1 MACFYRAAGMGF
13 ILSTICYVKFLT
25 HSSPF
30 CRPSWALASLERGT
44 LLLSE
49 TSISE
54 TGGSDAPVE
63 KRVRKPRATKS
74 SNQTA
79 SMKSQQSD
87 LPLPPALLEQPSVVD
102 PPHSQQTG
110 SNPAPASSS
119 HSLPSDEISAIA
131 ENKPLHDSQAF
142 DADDNRESSGS
153 LQAGSTSGQRFNSNR
168 RDRFRHRRHRD
179 RFRDETNQATE
190 PTPDHVVA
198 KVQPTVPASFPNYS
212 LSDLKKMPA
221 QKLLELAE
229 QLNIH
234 DGVARARKQDVI
246 FALLKVLTRHGD
258 GVAAD
263 GVLEILPDGFGFLRA
278 AEASYLA
285 GPDDTYI
292 SPSQIRR
299 FNLRTGDYLSGR
311 IRFPKDGERYFA
323 LSIVDTINS
332 EPLEASKNKVLFENL
347 TPLFPRSRF
356 RLERGDGSTEDIAG
370 RILDLMAPQGKGQRA
385 LIVSPPKAGKT
396 MMLQQ
401 IATAITRNH
410 PSVHLIVLLIDE
422 RPEEVTEMQ
431 RTVRGEVIS
440 STFDEPAARH
450 VQVAEMVIERAKRL
464 VEHKKD
470 VVILLDSI
478 TRLARAY
485 NNVVPS
491 SGKVLTGGVDANAL
505 HRPKRFFGAARN
517 VEEGGSL
524 TIIATAL
531 VDTGSK
537 MDEVIYEEFKGTGNS
552 EVLLNRRI
560 TEKRVYPAIDI
571 NRSGTRREDLLID
584 TDLLQKIWILRK
596 LLHPMDE
603 IAAMEFLLDKMK
615 NTKANDEFFSSMKR

>member
-1 MACFYRAAGMGF
+1 MR
-13 ILSTICYVKFLT
+13 
-25 HSSPF
+25 
-30 CRPSWALASLERGT
+30 ALATARFSRLSDDTETTPKRRGRPPKARPEAEPAAPAAPPPPPAVE
-44 LLLSE
+44 SAPPPPAA
-49 TSISE
+49 SAPAPQSN
-54 TGGSDAPVE
+54 DAPSE
-63 KRVRKPRATKS
+63 GGFEPRGD
-74 SNQTA
+74 
-79 SMKSQQSD
+79 QQ
-87 LPLPPALLEQPSVVD
+87 
-102 PPHSQQTG
+102 
-110 SNPAPASSS
+110 
-119 HSLPSDEISAIA
+119 
-131 ENKPLHDSQAF
+131 
-142 DADDNRESSGS
+142 
-153 LQAGSTSGQRFNSNR
+153 GQRFNNQNQGGNNR
-168 RDRFRHRRHRD
+168 RDRFRNRRD
-179 RFRDETNQATE
+179 RQRDRYQNGLPQDDAGGNGEGFVPRPHPQVPE
-190 PTPDHVVA
+190 GFPT
-198 KVQPTVPASFPNYS
+198 YS
-212 LSDLKKMPA
+212 LGDLKRMPA
-221 QKLLELAE
+221 PKLLDVAE
-229 QLNIH
+229 QLQIT
-234 DGVARARKQDVI
+234 DGVSRARKQDII
-246 FALLKVLTRHGD
+246 FAILKVLTRHGE
-258 GVAAD
+258 GVQAD

-299 FNLRTGDYLSGR
+299 FNLRTGDHLSGR
-311 IRFPKDGERYFA
+311 IRWPKDGERYFA
-323 LSIVDTINS
+323 LNIVDTING
-332 EPLEASKNKVLFENL
+332 EPIEASKNKTLFENL
-347 TPLFPRSRF
+347 TPLFPRKRF
-356 RLERGDGSTEDIAG
+356 KLERGDGSTEDIAG

-396 MMLQQ
+396 MMMQQ
-401 IATAITRNH
+401 IATAITTNH
-410 PSVHLIVLLIDE
+410 PDVHLIVLLIDE

-491 SGKVLTGGVDANAL
+491 SGKVLTGGVDSNAM

-531 VDTGSK
+531 VDTGSA
-537 MDEVIYEEFKGTGNS
+537 MDKVIYEEFKGTGNS
-552 EVLLNRRI
+552 EVHLDRRI
-560 TEKRVYPAIDI
+560 GEKRVYPAIGV
-571 NRSGTRREDLLID
+571 NASGTRREDLLIEP
-584 TDLLQKIWILRK
+584 DLLQKIWILRK

-615 NTKANDEFFSSMKR
+615 NTKSNDEFFASMKR

>member
-1 MACFYRAAGMGF
+1 MSDNTPEAG
-13 ILSTICYVKFLT
+13 
-25 HSSPF
+25 
-30 CRPSWALASLERGT
+30 
-44 LLLSE
+44 
-49 TSISE
+49 
-54 TGGSDAPVE
+54 DAGAPAE
-63 KRVRKPRATKS
+63 KRARKPRVAK
-74 SNQTA
+74 A
-79 SMKSQQSD
+79 
-87 LPLPPALLEQPSVVD
+87 LPVSEAPAA
-102 PPHSQQTG
+102 
-110 SNPAPASSS
+110 PAPA
-119 HSLPSDEISAIA
+119 PSTPPPAPAAPPAPRPEPSAPSA
-131 ENKPLHDSQAF
+131 QPAAVQAQPALSQPQSQSGNAQGGSQESGGQPSQNPQGQAQGGQQQ
-142 DADDNRESSGS
+142 DGEPREQNQNRFQNG
-153 LQAGSTSGQRFNSNR
+153 GGNNNNR
-168 RDRFRHRRHRD
+168 RDRFRNRRD
-179 RFRDETNQATE
+179 RDQRPRNDGLPSDNGANE
-190 PTPDHVVA
+190 PF
-198 KVQPTVPASFPNYS
+198 VPRGPAPGVPEGFPQYS
-212 LSDLKKMPA
+212 LSDLKRMPA
-221 QKLLELAE
+221 QKLLDIAE
-229 QLNIH
+229 QLSIH
-234 DGVARARKQDVI
+234 EGVARARKQDVI
-246 FALLKVLTRHGD
+246 FALLKVLTRHGE

-299 FNLRTGDYLSGR
+299 FNLRTGDHLSGR

-323 LSIVDTINS
+323 LSVVDTING
-332 EPLEASKNKVLFENL
+332 EPIEASKGKVLFENL
-347 TPLFPRSRF
+347 TALFPRRRF
-356 RLERGDGSTEDIAG
+356 TLERGNGSSEDISG
-370 RILDLMAPQGKGQRA
+370 RIMDLMAPQGKGQRA

-396 MMLQQ
+396 ILMQQ
-401 IATAITRNH
+401 IATAITTNH
-410 PSVHLIVLLIDE
+410 PDVHMIVLLIDE

-491 SGKVLTGGVDANAL
+491 SGKVLSGGVDANAL

-531 VDTGSK
+531 VETGSK

-552 EVLLNRRI
+552 EVHLNRRI
-560 TEKRVYPAIDI
+560 AEKRVYPAIDI
-571 NRSGTRREDLLID
+571 NRSGTRREDLLIEPE
-584 TDLLQKIWILRK
+584 LLQKIWILRK

-603 IAAMEFLLDKMK
+603 ITAMEFLLDKMK
-615 NTKANDEFFSSMKR
+615 NTKSNDEFFSSMKR

>member
-1 MACFYRAAGMGF
+1 LSDNTPEAG
-13 ILSTICYVKFLT
+13 
-25 HSSPF
+25 
-30 CRPSWALASLERGT
+30 
-44 LLLSE
+44 
-49 TSISE
+49 
-54 TGGSDAPVE
+54 DAGAPAE
-63 KRVRKPRATKS
+63 KRVRKPRVAKAAP
-74 SNQTA
+74 A
-79 SMKSQQSD
+79 SEA
-87 LPLPPALLEQPSVVD
+87 PAA
-102 PPHSQQTG
+102 
-110 SNPAPASSS
+110 PAPAPGTTPPASAAPPAPAPRSEPQQPAAVPAQPALS
-119 HSLPSDEISAIA
+119 QPQSQGGNTAEGGQPSQSAQGNPQGGQQQ
-131 ENKPLHDSQAF
+131 ESEPRDSNNQ
-142 DADDNRESSGS
+142 NRFQNNSG
-153 LQAGSTSGQRFNSNR
+153 GGNNNNNNR
-168 RDRFRHRRHRD
+168 RDRFRNRRD
-179 RFRDETNQATE
+179 RDQQRPRNDGLPADNGANEVF
-190 PTPDHVVA
+190 
-198 KVQPTVPASFPNYS
+198 VPRGPAPGVPEGFPQYS
-212 LSDLKKMPA
+212 LSDLKRMPA
-221 QKLLELAE
+221 QKLLDIAE
-229 QLNIH
+229 QLSIH
-234 DGVARARKQDVI
+234 EGVARARKQDVI
-246 FALLKVLTRHGD
+246 FALLKVLTRHGE

-299 FNLRTGDYLSGR
+299 FNLRTGDHLSGR

-323 LSIVDTINS
+323 LSVVDTING
-332 EPLEASKNKVLFENL
+332 EPIEASKGKVLFENL
-347 TPLFPRSRF
+347 TALFPRRRF
-356 RLERGDGSTEDIAG
+356 TLERGNGSSEDISG
-370 RILDLMAPQGKGQRA
+370 RIMDLMAPQGKGQRA

-396 MMLQQ
+396 ILMQQ
-401 IATAITRNH
+401 IATAITTNH
-410 PSVHLIVLLIDE
+410 PDVHMIVLLIDE

-491 SGKVLTGGVDANAL
+491 SGKVLSGGVDANAL

-531 VDTGSK
+531 VETGSK

-552 EVLLNRRI
+552 EVHLNRRI
-560 TEKRVYPAIDI
+560 AEKRVYPAIDI
-571 NRSGTRREDLLID
+571 NRSGTRREDLLIEPE
-584 TDLLQKIWILRK
+584 LLQRIWILRK

-615 NTKANDEFFSSMKR
+615 NTKSNDEFFSSMKR

>member
-1 MACFYRAAGMGF
+1 MSDHTM
-13 ILSTICYVKFLT
+13 
-25 HSSPF
+25 
-30 CRPSWALASLERGT
+30 
-44 LLLSE
+44 SE
-49 TSISE
+49 P
-54 TGGSDAPVE
+54 GSADAPAE
-63 KRVRKPRATKS
+63 KRVRKPRVSKA
-74 SNQTA
+74 A
-79 SMKSQQSD
+79 SGAEGAAEHGAPAQPT
-87 LPLPPALLEQPSVVD
+87 LPL
-102 PPHSQQTG
+102 
-110 SNPAPASSS
+110 NPAPVQAEAPRAAAPDAPPAPAANGGQSHGGGDAPAHQGGGGQASDGGE
-119 HSLPSDEISAIA
+119 P
-131 ENKPLHDSQAF
+131 
-142 DADDNRESSGS
+142 REGREPRD
-153 LQAGSTSGQRFNSNR
+153 GGNRFNNQNQNQNNQNNQQGNR
-168 RDRFRHRRHRD
+168 RDRFRNRRD
-179 RFRDETNQATE
+179 RDRNQRGGDRFQDSGLPSDNGGNE
-190 PTPDHVVA
+190 PF
-198 KVQPTVPASFPNYS
+198 VPRPHASVPEGFPIYS

-221 QKLLELAE
+221 QKLLDIAE
-229 QLNIH
+229 QLNIQ

-246 FALLKVLTRHGD
+246 FALLKVLTRHGE

-299 FNLRTGDYLSGR
+299 FNLRTGDHLSGR

-323 LSIVDTINS
+323 LSIVDTING

-347 TPLFPRSRF
+347 TALFPRKRF
-356 RLERGDGSTEDIAG
+356 TLERGNGSSEDISG

-396 MMLQQ
+396 MLMQQ
-401 IATAITRNH
+401 VATAITTNH
-410 PSVHLIVLLIDE
+410 PDVHLIVLLIDE

-491 SGKVLTGGVDANAL
+491 SGKVLSGGVDANAL

-531 VDTGSK
+531 VETGSK

-552 EVLLNRRI
+552 EVHLNRRI
-560 TEKRVYPAIDI
+560 AEKRVYPAIDI
-571 NRSGTRREDLLID
+571 NRSGTRREDLLIEPE
-584 TDLLQKIWILRK
+584 LLQKIWILRK

-615 NTKANDEFFSSMKR
+615 NTKSNDEFFGSMKR

>member
-1 MACFYRAAGMGF
+1 LSDNTPEAGDAGAPAEKRARKPRVA
-13 ILSTICYVKFLT
+13 KAA
-25 HSSPF
+25 
-30 CRPSWALASLERGT
+30 PS
-44 LLLSE
+44 
-49 TSISE
+49 
-54 TGGSDAPVE
+54 SDAPAPAPTSAPAAPKAPVAAAPSAPAPPA
-63 KRVRKPRATKS
+63 PR
-74 SNQTA
+74 NE
-79 SMKSQQSD
+79 SQQ
-87 LPLPPALLEQPSVVD
+87 PPAATQP
-102 PPHSQQTG
+102 PTLSQPQSQDG
-110 SNPAPASSS
+110 GQQDSGGQSQSAQNQPQGQQGNPQGGQQQDGEPR
-119 HSLPSDEISAIA
+119 EG
-131 ENKPLHDSQAF
+131 NN
-142 DADDNRESSGS
+142 NRPQNNNQNG
-153 LQAGSTSGQRFNSNR
+153 GGNNNNNR
-168 RDRFRHRRHRD
+168 RDRFRNRRD
-179 RFRDETNQATE
+179 RDQQ
-190 PTPDHVVA
+190 
-198 KVQPTVPASFPNYS
+198 QPRGRNDGLPADNGANEVFVPRGPAPGVPEGFPQYS
-212 LSDLKKMPA
+212 LSDLKRMPA
-221 QKLLELAE
+221 QKLLDIAE
-229 QLNIH
+229 QLSIH
-234 DGVARARKQDVI
+234 EGVARARKQDVI
-246 FALLKVLTRHGD
+246 FALLKVLTRHGE

-299 FNLRTGDYLSGR
+299 FNLRTGDHLSGR

-323 LSIVDTINS
+323 LSVVDTING
-332 EPLEASKNKVLFENL
+332 EPIEASKGKVLFENL
-347 TPLFPRSRF
+347 TALFPRRRF
-356 RLERGDGSTEDIAG
+356 TLERGNGSSEDISG
-370 RILDLMAPQGKGQRA
+370 RIMDLMAPQGKGQRA

-396 MMLQQ
+396 ILMQQ
-401 IATAITRNH
+401 IATAITTNH
-410 PSVHLIVLLIDE
+410 PDVHMIVLLIDE

-491 SGKVLTGGVDANAL
+491 SGKVLSGGVDANAL

-531 VDTGSK
+531 VETGSK

-552 EVLLNRRI
+552 EVHLNRRI
-560 TEKRVYPAIDI
+560 AEKRVYPAIDI
-571 NRSGTRREDLLID
+571 NRSGTRREDLLIEPE
-584 TDLLQKIWILRK
+584 LLQKIWILRK

-615 NTKANDEFFSSMKR
+615 NTKSNDEFFSSMKR

>member
-1 MACFYRAAGMGF
+1 
-13 ILSTICYVKFLT
+13 LSDNT
-25 HSSPF
+25 
-30 CRPSWALASLERGT
+30 
-44 LLLSE
+44 
-49 TSISE
+49 SE
-54 TGGSDAPVE
+54 TGSADAPAE
-63 KRVRKPRATKS
+63 KRVRKPRVSKAAAPAAAETS
-74 SNQTA
+74 AAPAQPT
-79 SMKSQQSD
+79 
-87 LPLPPALLEQPSVVD
+87 LPLAAAPEAPAAAPAPSA
-102 PPHSQQTG
+102 PAAE
-110 SNPAPASSS
+110 APASGGGG
-119 HSLPSDEISAIA
+119 EGG
-131 ENKPLHDSQAF
+131 EG
-142 DADDNRESSGS
+142 RES
-153 LQAGSTSGQRFNSNR
+153 GQPRQQNHQGGGQNQGQNPYNQNGQQGQQGQGQGQGNR
-168 RDRFRHRRHRD
+168 RDRFRNRRDRD
-179 RFRDETNQATE
+179 RNNRFRDDGLPNDGGEQ
-190 PTPDHVVA
+190 
-198 KVQPTVPASFPNYS
+198 QPFVPRPHANVPEGFPVYS
-212 LSDLKKMPA
+212 LSDLKRMPA
-221 QKLLELAE
+221 QKLLEIAE
-229 QLNIH
+229 QLQISE
-234 DGVARARKQDVI
+234 GVARARKQDVI

-299 FNLRTGDYLSGR
+299 FNLRTGDHISGR

-323 LSIVDTINS
+323 LNIVDTING
-332 EPLEASKNKVLFENL
+332 EPIEASKNKVLFENL
-347 TPLFPRSRF
+347 TALFPRRRF
-356 RLERGDGSTEDIAG
+356 TLERGNGSSEDITG
-370 RILDLMAPQGKGQRA
+370 RILDLMAPQGKGQRS
-385 LIVSPPKAGKT
+385 LIVSQPKAGKT
-396 MMLQQ
+396 MMMQQ
-401 IATAITRNH
+401 VATAITTNH
-410 PSVHLIVLLIDE
+410 PDVHLIVLLIDE

-552 EVLLNRRI
+552 EVHLSRRI
-560 TEKRVYPAIDI
+560 AEKRVFPAIDI
-571 NRSGTRREDLLID
+571 NRSGTRREDLLIEPE
-584 TDLLQKIWILRK
+584 LLQKIWILRK

-603 IAAMEFLLDKMK
+603 MAAMEFLLDKMK
-615 NTKANDEFFSSMKR
+615 NTKSNDEFFGSMKR